1 MQRTLNGNLIR
12 NRQRGMTLYMVAV
25 MLFILLGVGALALDL
40 GMLYV
45 TRSEAQRAADS
56 AALAGA
62 KKFIEAGY
70 LSGLVSQATAEN
82 LAREEAKAVGGQNL
96 VGGQLA
102 QVLNEDVTFP
112 ASPTGN
118 PWITVMVQRTAARGN
133 AAPTFLAKAM
143 GIFQADVSAT
153 ATAEAYTS
161 SGGNLPVGTSCVKP
175 WILPN
180 CDPSHATPENP
191 NCPGSAYFVDPS
203 TGQVANAGPFSSG
216 GVIGEQLLLKPG
228 SPGEAPAPSQFYP
241 VQIPPGEE
249 PAICPPCA
257 QATGSTGPGAALY
270 EKNISC
276 CNTNVLYC
284 GQNINLDRQTGN
296 MVGPTRQGIQCLIHQ
311 QTNSCAGSASGC
323 GQDYLQNTSSY
334 PFPIIGGT
342 NNPNPALVGQNIS
355 SSDNIVTI
363 PLYDGHNLCP
373 GGADTCGTATIIGFL
388 QVFVD
393 KVGPPQ
399 ATVTGYV
406 MNVAG
411 CGGGA
416 SGGGGGSG
424 GGTGGSGSGGLT
436 GPGGSLFPVRLI
448 RPTT

>member
-1 MQRTLNGNLIR
+1 MQRTINGNLIR
-12 NRQRGMTLYMVAV
+12 NHQRGMTLYTVAV

-70 LSGLVSQATAEN
+70 LSGLGSQATAEN
-82 LAREEAKAVGGQNL
+82 LAREEAKAVGGQNV

-118 PWITVMVQRTAARGN
+118 PWITVIVQRTAARGN
-133 AAPTFLAKAM
+133 AVPTFLAKAM

-175 WILPN
+175 WLLPN
-180 CDPSHATPENP
+180 CDPSHTTPGNP

-203 TGQVANAGPFSSG
+203 TGQVANPGPFSSG

-228 SPGEAPAPSQFYP
+228 SPGAAPAPSQFYP

-257 QATGSTGPGAALY
+257 QNTGSTGPGAALY

-296 MVGPTRQGIQCLIHQ
+296 MVGPTRQGVQCLIHQ

-323 GQDYLQNTSSY
+323 GQDFLENTTTF
-334 PFPIIGGT
+334 PLPIIGGT
-342 NNPNPALVGQNIS
+342 NNPNPLLVGQRIS

-363 PLYDGHNLCP
+363 PLYDGHNPCP
-373 GGADTCGTATIIGFL
+373 GGAATCGTATIVGFL
-388 QVFVD
+388 QVFVE
-393 KVGPPQ
+393 KAGPPQ

-411 CGGGA
+411 C
-416 SGGGGGSG
+416 GGGSG

-436 GPGGSLFPVRLI
+436 GPGGSLFPIRLI

>member
-70 LSGLVSQATAEN
+70 LSGLGSQATAEN
-82 LAREEAKAVGGQNL
+82 LAREEAKAVGAQNL

-133 AAPTFLAKAM
+133 AVPTFLAKAM

-161 SGGNLPVGTSCVKP
+161 SGGNLSVGTSCVKP
-175 WILPN
+175 WLLPN

-203 TGQVANAGPFSSG
+203 TGQVANPGAFSSG

-241 VQIPPGEE
+241 MQIPPGEE

-257 QATGSTGPGAALY
+257 QNTGSSGPGAALY
-270 EKNISC
+270 SKNISC
-276 CNTNVLYC
+276 CNTNKLVC
-284 GQNINLDRQTGN
+284 GQNIDLDRQTGN
-296 MVGPTRQGIQCLIHQ
+296 MVGPTQQGVSCLIHQ
-311 QTNSCAGSASGC
+311 QNFSCAGSASGC
-323 GQDYLQNTSSY
+323 GQDYLENTTTY
-334 PFPIIGGT
+334 PLPIMGGT
-342 NNPNPALVGQNIS
+342 NNPNPALMGQRIS

-388 QVFVD
+388 QVFIN

-399 ATVTGYV
+399 GTVTGYV

-411 CGGGA
+411 CGGG
-416 SGGGGGSG
+416 SG
-424 GGTGGSGSGGLT
+424 GGTGGSGSGALT

>member
-1 MQRTLNGNLIR
+1 MQLTINGNLIR
-12 NRQRGMTLYMVAV
+12 NHQRGMTLYTVAV

-82 LAREEAKAVGGQNL
+82 LAREEAKAVGAQNV

-133 AAPTFLAKAM
+133 AVPTFLAKVM

-203 TGQVANAGPFSSG
+203 TGQVANQGAFSSG

-241 VQIPPGEE
+241 MQIPPGEE

-257 QATGSTGPGAALY
+257 QNTGSTGPGAALY

-276 CNTNVLYC
+276 CNTNQLVC
-284 GQNINLDRQTGN
+284 GQNITLDRQTGN
-296 MVGPTRQGIQCLIHQ
+296 MVGPTAQGVSCLIHQ
-311 QTNSCAGSASGC
+311 QNNNCAGSASGC
-323 GQDYLQNTSSY
+323 GQDYLENTTTY
-334 PFPIIGGT
+334 PLPIIGGT
-342 NNPNPALVGQNIS
+342 NNPNPPLVGQRIS

-373 GGADTCGTATIIGFL
+373 GGADTCGTATIVGFL
-388 QVFVD
+388 QVFVE

-399 ATVTGYV
+399 GTVTGYV

-424 GGTGGSGSGGLT
+424 GGSGGSGSGALT